1 MTVPSTPAGPAGK
14 FRLLWRRHELK
25 IAWAEVVI
33 LFLALIRT
41 ITSVY
46 LLKTGPGDVLPA
58 GQVEP
63 VITGSVVAALFCL
76 ALTLL
81 GFGGRRRVM
90 HLVFVLGIVSL
101 VLVKVFLFTG

>member
-1 MTVPSTPAGPAGK
+1 MTAPTAPAGPAG
-14 FRLLWRRHELK
+14 RLRLFCRRHELK
-25 IAWAEVVI
+25 IAWAEVVV

-46 LLKTGPGDVLPA
+46 MVRTGPGDVLPA

-63 VITGSVVAALFCL
+63 VITGATVAAVFCL

-81 GFGGRRRVM
+81 GLAGRRRVM
-90 HLVFVLGIVSL
+90 HVVFVLAIVSL